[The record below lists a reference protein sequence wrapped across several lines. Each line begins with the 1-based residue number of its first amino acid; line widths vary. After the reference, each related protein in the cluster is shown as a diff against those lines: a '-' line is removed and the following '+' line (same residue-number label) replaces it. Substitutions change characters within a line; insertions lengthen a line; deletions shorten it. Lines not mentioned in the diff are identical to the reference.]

1 MDKVKMKK
9 LSLQDGI
16 IEQGKI
22 TSLAAAFS
30 LQGKGFRL
38 FLKAKGE
45 AVATT
50 TAPNLIAYGDE
61 NAKPCPLVVGRWSE
75 SFIKEIPATAISL
88 TDYDVYFGLTEP
100 TAYKVQFDLDGGAM
114 ALPHNIEFNYNT
126 VVAKP
131 ATDPTREGYTFDEW
145 QSGGSTHNFATALT
159 DNVIITAHWLA
170 NLVVTFN
177 SAGGSAVE
185 AQDVLEGDKAT
196 EPAGPTRVGY
206 TFDGW
211 YNGETLYDFDDVVTE
226 NLTLTAA
233 WLENFTVTFN
243 SDGGSAVAAQEVA
256 DGGTAI
262 EPTDPTK
269 EGYTLNG
276 WYNGETLFNFTTPIT
291 ADITLTAHWLENF
304 TVTFDSQ
311 GGSEVTAQEVADGS
325 TATEPTPDPTKEAN
339 TFLYWSLTAEGTE
352 FAFTTPITAD
362 TTLYAIWD
370 PE

>member
-1 MDKVKMKK
+1 MKK
-9 LSLQDGI
+9 LSLQDSI
-16 IEQGKI
+16 IEQRKI
-22 TSLAAAFS
+22 ASLAAAFS

-38 FLKAKGE
+38 FLVAKGE

-61 NAKPCPLVVGRWSE
+61 NAKPCPLVVGQWSE

-100 TAYKVQFDLDGGAM
+100 TAYKVQFDLDGGTM
-114 ALPHNIEFNYNT
+114 ALPHTIEFNYNT

-145 QSGGSTHNFATALT
+145 QSGGATHNFATALT

-185 AQDVLEGDKAT
+185 DQDVLEGDTAT
-196 EPAGPTRVGY
+196 EPTDPTRDGY
-206 TFDGW
+206 TFNGW
-211 YNGETLYDFDDVVTE
+211 YNGETLYDFDDVVTAD
-226 NLTLTAA
+226 LTLTAQ
-233 WLENFTVTFN
+233 WLENFTVTFD

-256 DGGTAI
+256 DGGTAT
-262 EPTDPTK
+262 EPTDPTL
-269 EGYTLNG
+269 EGYTFDG
-276 WYNGETLFNFTTPIT
+276 WYNGETLYVFATPVT
-291 ADITLTAHWLENF
+291 EDITLTAQWLENF

-311 GGSEVTAQEVADGS
+311 EGSAVDPEEVADGG
-325 TATEPTPDPTKEAN
+325 TATEPTAPTRDLYTFQHWSTTIGGEA
-339 TFLYWSLTAEGTE
+339 FS
-352 FAFTTPITAD
+352 FTTEITAD
-362 TTLYAIWD
+362 ITLYAVWQLI
-370 PE
+370 